1 MEALDEEQQG
11 EEAYEAGRE
20 VISKHGKG
28 QTRLCDSIPGSL
40 YQMLK
45 GEEGEY

>member
-45 GEEGEY
+45 EEEVES